1 LTTFNEVNMQPVM
14 ELRKRLRD
22 DFEKVHGTRLGFMG
36 FFAKAAV
43 QALKR
48 FPAVNAYIEGNETV
62 YHDFY
67 DIGIAV
73 GSPRGLVVPIVRDV
87 DKKNFAEIE
96 GAITDFGQRAQ
107 AGTIGLDDLM
117 GGTFT
122 ISNGG
127 VFGSML
133 STPILNPPQSAIL
146 GMHATQM
153 RPVVEDGEIVARPM
167 MYLALSYDHRIV
179 DGREAVQFLVTIKD
193 NIEDPGRLLLEA

>member
-1 LTTFNEVNMQPVM
+1 MLQWMLITNKPSVARYAEACGVGRIFVDMEV
-14 ELRKRLRD
+14 
-22 DFEKVHGTRLGFMG
+22 
-36 FFAKAAV
+36 
-43 QALKR
+43 
-48 FPAVNAYIEGNETV
+48 
-62 YHDFY
+62 
-67 DIGIAV
+67 IGKQERQ
-73 GSPRGLVVPIVRDV
+73 GGLDSHMASHTLADVARVRDV
-87 DKKNFAEIE
+87 LTKAELMVRLNPLHSDTPNEIE

-107 AGTIGLDDLM
+107 AGTIGLDDLT

-179 DGREAVQFLVTIKD
+179 DGREAVQFLVTIKQ